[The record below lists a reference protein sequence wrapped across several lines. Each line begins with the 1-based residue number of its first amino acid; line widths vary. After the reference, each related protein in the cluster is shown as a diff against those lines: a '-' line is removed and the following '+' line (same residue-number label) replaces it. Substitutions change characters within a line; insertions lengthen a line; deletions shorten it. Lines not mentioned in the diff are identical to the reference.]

1 MFFCQYRLF
10 FEHCDPHETLYFTI
24 RKLCFRFLSFCFFL
38 EKYRKHDFKIQAAFF
53 PTKNTQKCSRER
65 CFGCQNGAQLASERL
80 KISKIVEKNR
90 FLSDLFFER
99 FFYAVKTLAPEA
111 RVMPTRLNYQGRGS
125 PGSMTK
131 VMLDGNLTAWEI
143 SPGSNTPLDRWSGE
157 FSTGLPAGGKSSRKS
172 SIIFPPA
179 CRPAGNH

>member
-1 MFFCQYRLF
+1 MILHRFCIDFFTKNQGKFVEKISVVFCQHRLF

-24 RKLCFRFLSFCFFL
+24 RKLCFRFLRFCFFL

-80 KISKIVEKNR
+80 KISKIVEKFR
-90 FLSDLFFER
+90 FLSVLFFER

-143 SPGSNTPLDRWSGE
+143 
-157 FSTGLPAGGKSSRKS
+157 
-172 SIIFPPA
+172 
-179 CRPAGNH
+179 